1 MELAD
6 RLELAPSR
14 ITHYGFSRVA
24 SAGFTHRPA
33 PMPEPAQTQETA
45 SRRRF
50 RVPHT
55 LVLLFAIMIVALIL
69 TWLLPQGR
77 FETAL
82 TEAGRTVVVPG
93 TFTVTEERVFLPP
106 WALLTAIPRA
116 MGDAQIIIFFL
127 LIVGGTIQVLRA
139 TGMIDALLGATIRRI
154 GHSPIILIT
163 GGTLLFATG
172 SSLLGMALEYIPFA
186 ALLVALCLAMR
197 MDAMTAIGI
206 MVVGYSI
213 GYGVAVLNPYTI
225 LVAQPI
231 AEVELLSGSW
241 YRLLLFLPFVGIGVH
256 HIWSYSRRV
265 QADPTRSLVYGV
277 LEVEHEAVT
286 DYPPLTARHVWIA
299 ALTLVAIALMVY
311 GISVHRWYL
320 IEVGAIW
327 LGLGMIAGPIAR
339 LSLDDTAR
347 RFGEGAAG
355 LAAVALLVGFARAI
369 SLILEDGQ
377 VLHTI
382 VHGLS
387 VPLAEV
393 GPEMASVGMLV
404 LQTILNFF
412 IPSGSGQ
419 AFATM
424 PIMAPLADV
433 VGVSRQVAVLAFQF
447 GDGFSNMILPTNIV
461 LMAILGMGGI
471 PYDRWVRF
479 CAPLMLKLLAAAAL
493 ALVVAVMIGYE

>member
-1 MELAD
+1 MSD
-6 RLELAPSR
+6 HP
-14 ITHYGFSRVA
+14 
-24 SAGFTHRPA
+24 PA
-33 PMPEPAQTQETA
+33 AVRT
-45 SRRRF
+45 RGF

-55 LVLLFAIMIVALIL
+55 LVLLFGIMVLAMVL
-69 TWLLPQGR
+69 TWVLPQGR

-82 TEAGRTVVVPG
+82 TETGRTVVVPG
-93 TFTVTEERVFLPP
+93 TYTVSPERVSLAP
-106 WALLTAIPRA
+106 WDLLTAIPRA

-127 LIVGGTIQVLRA
+127 LIVGGTIEVLRA
-139 TGMIDALLGATIRRI
+139 TGTIDALLGATLRAI
-154 GHSPIILIT
+154 GHSPGLLIVL
-163 GGTLLFATG
+163 GTLLFAVG

-186 ALLVALCLAMR
+186 AVLVALCLAMR

-206 MVVGYSI
+206 MVVGYGI
-213 GYGVAVLNPYTI
+213 GYGVAVMNPYTV

-231 AEVELLSGSW
+231 AGVELLSGSW
-241 YRLLLFLPFVGIGVH
+241 YRLVLFVPFVAIGIH
-256 HIWSYSRRV
+256 HVWSYSRRV
-265 QADPTRSLVYGV
+265 QADPSKSLMAGV
-277 LEVEHEAVT
+277 VDEQHRPAEG
-286 DYPPLTARHVWIA
+286 YPPMTGRRLAVS
-299 ALTLVAIALMVY
+299 LMTLAAIALMVY

-327 LGLGMIAGPIAR
+327 LGLGMLAGPIGGVGP
-339 LSLDDTAR
+339 SESAR
-347 RFGEGAAG
+347 RFGIGAAG
-355 LAAVALLVGFARAI
+355 LAAVALLIGFARAI

-387 VPLAEV
+387 LPLGQV
-393 GPEMASVGMLV
+393 GPAIASVGMLL
-404 LQTILNFF
+404 LQTVLNFF

-433 VGVSRQVAVLAFQF
+433 VGVTRQVAVLAFQF
-447 GDGFSNMILPTNIV
+447 GDGLSNLILPTNIV

-479 CAPLMLKLLAAAAL
+479 CLPLMLKLLAAAAV
-493 ALVVAVMIGYE
+493 ALVIAVLIGYE

>member
-1 MELAD
+1 
-6 RLELAPSR
+6 
-14 ITHYGFSRVA
+14 
-24 SAGFTHRPA
+24 
-33 PMPEPAQTQETA
+33 MPEHIQDGETV

-50 RVPHT
+50 KVPHT
-55 LVLLFAIMIVALIL
+55 LVLLFGIMILALIL
-69 TWLLPQGR
+69 TWLLPQGQ
-77 FETAL
+77 FDTAL
-82 TEAGRTVVVPG
+82 TEAGRTVVVPD
-93 TFTVTEERVFLPP
+93 TYTISEERVTLPP

-127 LIVGGTIQVLRA
+127 LIVGGTIEVLRA
-139 TGMIDALLGATIRRI
+139 TGTIDALLGATLRKI
-154 GHSPIILIT
+154 GHSPILLIT
-163 GGTLLFATG
+163 LGISLFAVG
-172 SSLLGMALEYIPFA
+172 SSLLGMSLEYIPFA
-186 ALLVALCLAMR
+186 AVLVALCLAMR

-206 MVVGYSI
+206 MVVGYGI
-213 GYGVAVLNPYTI
+213 GYGVAILNPYTV

-241 YRLLLFLPFVGIGVH
+241 YRLLLFIPFVAIGIH
-256 HIWSYSRRV
+256 HVWSYSRRV
-265 QADPTRSLVYGV
+265 QADPTRSLTAG
-277 LEVEHEAVT
+277 LPGLSTEAAAE
-286 DYPPLTARHVWIA
+286 YPPITRRRMAVSLF
-299 ALTLVAIALMVY
+299 TLVAIALMVY

-327 LGLGMIAGPIAR
+327 LGLGMLAGPLGGINVN
-339 LSLDDTAR
+339 DTAR

-387 VPLAEV
+387 VPLQQV
-393 GPEMASVGMLV
+393 GPEIASVGMLL
-404 LQTILNFF
+404 LQTVLNFF

-433 VGVSRQVAVLAFQF
+433 VGVTRQVSVLAFQF

-479 CAPLMLKLLAAAAL
+479 CLPLLLKLMAAAAV
-493 ALVVAVMIGYE
+493 ALVVAVMIGYS